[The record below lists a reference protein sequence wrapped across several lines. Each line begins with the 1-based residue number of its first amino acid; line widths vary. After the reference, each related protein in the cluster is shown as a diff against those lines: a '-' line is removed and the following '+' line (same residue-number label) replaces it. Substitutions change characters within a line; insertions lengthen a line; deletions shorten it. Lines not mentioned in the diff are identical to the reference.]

1 MQRSIIEEDV
11 HQASLANFTNS
22 SFPRFFCFCFFFL
35 RESRRFGLHV
45 PQLAKKSTCVND
57 HLCMRIILCNTHAKG
72 QQGIIGVSLSSP

>member
-22 SFPRFFCFCFFFL
+22 SFPCFFFGFLFWEREPSL
-35 RESRRFGLHV
+35 RATCSSAR
-45 PQLAKKSTCVND
+45 KKSMCVND

-72 QQGIIGVSLSSP
+72 QQGIVGVSLSSP

>member
-22 SFPRFFCFCFFFL
+22 SFPCFFL
-35 RESRRFGLHV
+35 GESRRFRLHV
-45 PQLAKKSTCVND
+45 PRLAKKSMCVND

-72 QQGIIGVSLSSP
+72 QQGIIGVSLS